1 MEQSDA
7 NAPKLPQPKVLTD
20 KFNRVIKTEE
30 DFRIG
35 MRRGVDGVNR
45 WYRNGKL
52 LREETP
58 APKRQKEDIV
68 VVFRQEA
75 IDTTTRKVFKSPTTA
90 TNSTGP
96 TLGAPRR

>member
-7 NAPKLPQPKVLTD
+7 KAPKLPQPKVLTD

-35 MRRGVDGVNR
+35 MRRGADGVSR

-52 LREETP
+52 VREETP

-75 IDTTTRKVFKSPTTA
+75 IDTTTRKVFKSQAPATT
-90 TNSTGP
+90 STGP
-96 TLGAPRR
+96 TLGAPKR